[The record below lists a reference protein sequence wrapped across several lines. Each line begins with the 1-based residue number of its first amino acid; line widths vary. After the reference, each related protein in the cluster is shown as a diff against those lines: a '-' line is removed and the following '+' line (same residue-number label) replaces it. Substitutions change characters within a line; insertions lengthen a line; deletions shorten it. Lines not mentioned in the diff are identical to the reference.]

1 MVEITTGWISQ
12 LTPKTHIVL
21 DEKIKTDNF
30 YIKNI
35 IMQSKLLNDNYNI
48 TIKDNL
54 ICLEL
59 KRMLER
65 QKTLDYVQQGKNLG
79 YYMFGDREEYS
90 KDHCVI
96 KGRKVVKE
104 NKISIKLL
112 NHLKELD
119 EKKLDTNISVEINKD
134 GYIFMFQ
141 KRMEDGPDPFGGMR
155 RIEWWEDHCKRDNYF
170 LDK

>member
-1 MVEITTGWISQ
+1 MVEIKTGWVSQ
-12 LTPKTHIVL
+12 LTPKTHIVI
-21 DEKIKTDNF
+21 DEEIKTNNF
-30 YIKNI
+30 YIRNI
-35 IMQSKLLNDNYNI
+35 IMQSKLINDNYNI
-48 TIKDNL
+48 TIKGNL
-54 ICLEL
+54 IYLEL

-65 QKTLDYVQQGKNLG
+65 QKTLDYVQRGRNLDYYIFSNKN
-79 YYMFGDREEYS
+79 EYS
-90 KDHCVI
+90 KDYCII

-141 KRMEDGPDPFGGMR
+141 KRMEDGPNPLNCGR
-155 RIEWWEDHCKRDNYF
+155 TIEWWEDHCKRDNYF